1 LSEAEKATRRLND
14 TSNDI
19 IRALESIGLEAE
31 VLDQAYQDLA
41 GTGIEQAKEG
51 FELLEE
57 TIRAWGEESGKSV
70 DGFID
75 KLGDLKLANEQVIE
89 SEKARVESAR
99 ATADAQRAAADT
111 QREVERAV
119 ASAARATHAD
129 AVKAAQAAGVAPPRG
144 PVSVAEAQAIAAR
157 RMSRQVGFGVLSE
170 GRAQEELTN
179 AIQQI
184 GTLSSA
190 QRMQFAEG
198 TLGGISFGEGMAFQR
213 GGSFMVP
220 GTGGPDSQ
228 AVSFMASPG
237 ERVSVTRPGQGGA
250 VQQTI
255 IVQGSV
261 ISERELRTLTVNA
274 MRNATRLNQSV
285 LNVNS
290 VVA

>member
-1 LSEAEKATRRLND
+1 
-14 TSNDI
+14 
-19 IRALESIGLEAE
+19 
-31 VLDQAYQDLA
+31 
-41 GTGIEQAKEG
+41 
-51 FELLEE
+51 
-57 TIRAWGEESGKSV
+57 
-70 DGFID
+70 
-75 KLGDLKLANEQVIE
+75 
-89 SEKARVESAR
+89 
-99 ATADAQRAAADT
+99 
-111 QREVERAV
+111 
-119 ASAARATHAD
+119 
-129 AVKAAQAAGVAPPRG
+129 
-144 PVSVAEAQAIAAR
+144 
-157 RMSRQVGFGVLSE
+157 VLSE

-198 TLGGISFGEGMAFQR
+198 ALGGISFGEGMAFQR

-261 ISERELRTLTVNA
+261 ISERQLQTLAVNA
-274 MRNATRLNQSV
+274 MRNATRLNDGV

>member
-1 LSEAEKATRRLND
+1 MTA
-14 TSNDI
+14 
-19 IRALESIGLEAE
+19 
-31 VLDQAYQDLA
+31 
-41 GTGIEQAKEG
+41 
-51 FELLEE
+51 
-57 TIRAWGEESGKSV
+57 
-70 DGFID
+70 ID
-75 KLGDLKLANEQVIE
+75 A
-89 SEKARVESAR
+89 
-99 ATADAQRAAADT
+99 
-111 QREVERAV
+111 
-119 ASAARATHAD
+119 
-129 AVKAAQAAGVAPPRG
+129 
-144 PVSVAEAQAIAAR
+144 
-157 RMSRQVGFGVLSE
+157 M
-170 GRAQEELTN
+170 
-179 AIQQI
+179 
-184 GTLSSA
+184 SSA
-190 QRMQFAEG
+190 QLMSYAAG
-198 TLGGISFGEGMAFQR
+198 TLAGAPFGLGMAFQR